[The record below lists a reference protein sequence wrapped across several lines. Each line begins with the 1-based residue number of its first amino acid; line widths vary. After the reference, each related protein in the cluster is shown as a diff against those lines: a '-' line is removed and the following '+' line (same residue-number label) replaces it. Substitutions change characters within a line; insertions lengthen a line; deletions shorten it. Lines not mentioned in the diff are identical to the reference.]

1 MTARNEE
8 ERKGGKR
15 KGEWERTGDKI
26 SGDQRHEDMKKKNP
40 KSRRV

>member
-15 KGEWERTGDKI
+15 RGGEENRRETGDKI
-26 SGDQRHEDMKKKNP
+26 SGDQRHKDVELY
-40 KSRRV
+40 